1 MRYFVLQVVY
11 FTATFPYVVLF
22 ILMIRGATLDGSLE
36 GVIFYLK
43 PDVQKLKDPQ
53 VQLMFVRL
61 FSKFFSRPFL
71 CRRPIGTLMFGRDSI
86 KTSWGMTST
95 EKPDDTPHQRGINL
109 TREFLESSKEQPNL
123 THKAIKIFKSF
134 SLTVQ
139 LRLVHVLP
147 F

>member
-53 VQLMFVRL
+53 VQSTFVR
-61 FSKFFSRPFL
+61 FFFKVLSQTFLL
-71 CRRPIGTLMFGRDSI
+71 CRRPTGTLMFVSDLISTSLGMKYSK
-86 KTSWGMTST
+86 KTRQGKQTT
-95 EKPDDTPHQRGINL
+95 HLI
-109 TREFLESSKEQPNL
+109 REE
-123 THKAIKIFKSF
+123 
-134 SLTVQ
+134 
-139 LRLVHVLP
+139 
-147 F
+147 